1 MPAPVVAVAD
11 TVGAGDS
18 FMAGLV
24 SGLLD
29 AGLLGG
35 TDARARLRAA
45 GMDQVRPA
53 VERALACAAVTVSRA
68 GANPPH
74 RDEI

>member
-1 MPAPVVAVAD
+1 
-11 TVGAGDS
+11 
-18 FMAGLV
+18 MAGLI

-45 GMDQVRPA
+45 AMDQVRPA

-68 GANPPH
+68 GANPPR
-74 RDEI
+74 RDDI